1 MITGKLIQ
9 KQGNRALQSQEHFA
23 ARRQPAIRILV
34 VEDDKDI
41 RQVLCLYINYAGF
54 EVLGAADGQQAIDV
68 IGDYKPHLIVLDLMM
83 QPVDGWEVLHWLRS
97 RRVPPPPVLILTA
110 LTQLEQQVHGFEE
123 GALEYMTKP
132 MQPYLLVERI
142 TKVLKLSLEQ
152 RSRLRQERQE
162 KPRRTLESIS
172 APQADEFLY

>member
-1 MITGKLIQ
+1 
-9 KQGNRALQSQEHFA
+9 
-23 ARRQPAIRILV
+23 
-34 VEDDKDI
+34 
-41 RQVLCLYINYAGF
+41 
-54 EVLGAADGQQAIDV
+54 
-68 IGDYKPHLIVLDLMM
+68 
-83 QPVDGWEVLHWLRS
+83 
-97 RRVPPPPVLILTA
+97 LILTA